1 MVTKVWVVQWG
12 RQWLEQKHFED
23 HFDQT
28 WVAESE
34 GWVQGAAVTDLE
46 IMEENEDEELNV
58 TVMLE
63 IPVELMRV
71 VVVMM
76 MKS

>member
-1 MVTKVWVVQWG
+1 MLRNFNLILRMKRSHRSGLCKVALPDTWQIVWWRTREVREGVMVTKVWVVQWG

-34 GWVQGAAVTDLE
+34 G
-46 IMEENEDEELNV
+46 
-58 TVMLE
+58 
-63 IPVELMRV
+63 
-71 VVVMM
+71 
-76 MKS
+76 